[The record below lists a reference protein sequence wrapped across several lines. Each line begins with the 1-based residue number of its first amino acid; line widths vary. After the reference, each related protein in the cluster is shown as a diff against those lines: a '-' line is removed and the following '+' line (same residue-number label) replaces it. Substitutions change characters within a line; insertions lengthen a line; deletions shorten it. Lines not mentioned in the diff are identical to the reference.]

1 MHRRWLAIAIT
12 VVVAGLSV
20 STAAVAISN
29 KAPIK
34 SKTTLKFSLQAV
46 AGDNLDLGQPG
57 NSLGDEFVSSNLLLK
72 HGTKVGRLE
81 SMCTL
86 TNTSPLSTVC
96 EAALRLNSGQITL
109 MGRVPGA
116 ALSGQANVKVA
127 IVGGTGAYR
136 HSHGFATVDTTA
148 AKLTLVLTP

>member
-1 MHRRWLAIAIT
+1 MQRKWLVVSITGLIAALT
-12 VVVAGLSV
+12 A
-20 STAAVAISN
+20 STAAIAISN

-34 SKTTLKFSLQAV
+34 SKTTLTFALQAV
-46 AGDNLDLGQPG
+46 AGDNIDLGQPG
-57 NSLGDEFVSSNLLLK
+57 QSVGDEFVSSNLLLK
-72 HGTKVGRLE
+72 KGAKVGRLE
-81 SMCTL
+81 SVCTL

-116 ALSGQANVKVA
+116 ALSGQADVKVA

-136 HSHGFATVDTTA
+136 HSHGYATVDTTA
-148 AKLTLVLTP
+148 AKVTLVLTP